1 MLMNVFD
8 KVCAVL
14 AFPLGVVLLVL
25 GIIGL
30 FVGCNAS
37 FVLPPILG
45 VVPAF
50 VGWGIVRPVVVA
62 WKSSARA
69 GEQQRPLPDELPP
82 MGPILDRP
90 PGDNPYESP
99 RY

>member
-1 MLMNVFD
+1 MNAFD

-14 AFPLGVVLLVL
+14 AFPLGIVLLVL

-62 WKSSARA
+62 WRGSSRV
-69 GEQQRPLPDELPP
+69 ETKRRRLPDEIPP
-82 MGPILDRP
+82 LDPTMERP
-90 PGDNPYESP
+90 ASDNPYESP
-99 RY
+99 LH

>member
-1 MLMNVFD
+1 MNVFD

-50 VGWGIVRPVVVA
+50 VGWGIIRPVVVA
-62 WKSSARA
+62 WRSSARDRRHP
-69 GEQQRPLPDELPP
+69 QRLPDEESIGDSLE
-82 MGPILDRP
+82 DRP
-90 PGDNPYESP
+90 HSDNPYESP
-99 RY
+99 RH

>member
-1 MLMNVFD
+1 MNAFD

-14 AFPLGVVLLVL
+14 AFPLGIVLLVL

-30 FVGCNAS
+30 FSGCNAS

-50 VGWGIVRPVVVA
+50 IGWGIVRPVWVA
-62 WKSSARA
+62 WRSDSRA
-69 GEQQRPLPDELPP
+69 QQPLRELPDDLPLIDD
-82 MGPILDRP
+82 GLDRP
-90 PGDNPYESP
+90 PSDNPYEAP

>member
-1 MLMNVFD
+1 MNAFD

-25 GIIGL
+25 GVIGL
-30 FVGCNAS
+30 FSGCNAS

-45 VVPAF
+45 VAPAF

-62 WKSSARA
+62 WKISSRA
-69 GEQQRPLPDELPP
+69 QQQRREFPDELPP
-82 MGPILDRP
+82 LHTSEDRP
-90 PGDNPYESP
+90 ASDNPYESP
-99 RY
+99 RH

>member
-1 MLMNVFD
+1 MPMNAFD
-8 KVCAVL
+8 KICAVL

-50 VGWGIVRPVVVA
+50 VGWGIIRPVVVA
-62 WKSSARA
+62 WKHSSRA
-69 GEQQRPLPDELPP
+69 LQQGRPLPDELPP
-82 MGPILDRP
+82 MGPIEDRP
-90 PGDNPYESP
+90 ASDNPYESP
-99 RY
+99 LY